1 MYNLGMIKAKL
12 YLHVLD
18 VKIVNFL
25 IKMCVGTFTIDKKVV
40 NEKQIFIQA
49 YTNILNIKYDP

>member
-1 MYNLGMIKAKL
+1 MYNLGIIKAKL
-12 YLHVLD
+12 Y
-18 VKIVNFL
+18 VKIVNYL

-40 NEKQIFIQA
+40 NEKQIFLQA

>member
-1 MYNLGMIKAKL
+1 MYNLGIIKAKL

-18 VKIVNFL
+18 VKIVNYL

-40 NEKQIFIQA
+40 NEKQIFISSQ
-49 YTNILNIKYDP
+49 NIESGSK

>member
-1 MYNLGMIKAKL
+1 MYNLGIIKA

-18 VKIVNFL
+18 VKIVNYL

-49 YTNILNIKYDP
+49 YTNIILNTTHEY